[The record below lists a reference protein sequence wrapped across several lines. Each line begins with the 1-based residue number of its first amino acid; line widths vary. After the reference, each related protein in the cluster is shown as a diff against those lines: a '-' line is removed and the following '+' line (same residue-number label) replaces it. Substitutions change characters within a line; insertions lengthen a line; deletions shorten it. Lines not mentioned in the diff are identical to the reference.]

1 VDAAGVGQGGAGRAQ
16 RALKKR
22 MRWGRPKEE
31 ANVLK
36 TEGKPGRERRSL
48 RRDKENPSV
57 EGLMLLGRAVAEEH
71 NDVDYV
77 PQLPLVWPMDINHLR
92 VHHMFLN
99 LSMYISYLYQFL
111 N

>member
-48 RRDKENPSV
+48 RRDKENPS
-57 EGLMLLGRAVAEEH
+57 
-71 NDVDYV
+71 DVDYV
-77 PQLPLVWPMDINHLR
+77 PQLPLVWPMDINHL
-92 VHHMFLN
+92 V
-99 LSMYISYLYQFL
+99 
-111 N
+111 